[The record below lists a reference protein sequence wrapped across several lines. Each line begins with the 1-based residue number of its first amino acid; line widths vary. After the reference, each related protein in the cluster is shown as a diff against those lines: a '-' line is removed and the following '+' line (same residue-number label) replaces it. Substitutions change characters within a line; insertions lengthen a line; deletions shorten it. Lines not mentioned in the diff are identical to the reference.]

1 MKSKKYQI
9 TRDNELD
16 FLGEAYATTYPNLHR
31 YPATM
36 LPQLGITLLN
46 RLNISKG
53 LMLDPYCGSGS
64 SFASGLHV
72 GMRKFIGFDLN
83 PLAVLITKVKFTK
96 LDCGLLKTTQERV
109 TTEVNQLKLKKIDLS
124 EIPKITNMDFWF
136 PKSGLMNLVAIKK
149 IVEKIE
155 DENIRNL
162 FYLAF
167 SETIRDVSYTR
178 NSEFKLYRIQAE
190 NLDKHKHDAPKQ
202 FLSYL
207 EKICSIYLT
216 KYHPQLDGVET
227 SIKNDAFEILDT
239 KADVV
244 LTSPPYGDS
253 RTTVAY
259 GQFSTFT
266 NEWFGFE
273 DARKVDSRLMGGK
286 RAKEILENSLIQME
300 IEKIAGIDAKRSLEV
315 SSFYEDLRFS
325 IQKVSEAVKKGGH
338 VIYVVGNRRVKDVQ
352 LSTDQFIAE
361 EFERGGCKHIA
372 TYERLISSKTMPSS
386 NSPSNKSGAVRGTM
400 TQEFVVIC
408 EKS

>member
-9 TRDNELD
+9 TRDGELD
-16 FLGEAYATTYPNLHR
+16 FLGEAYASSYPNLHR

-72 GMRKFIGFDLN
+72 GMQKFVGFDLN

-96 LDCGLLKTTQERV
+96 LDCELLKATQERV
-109 TTEVNQLKLKKIDLS
+109 TKAVNQLNPEKIDLS

-136 PKSGLMNLVAIKK
+136 PKSGLKFLVAIKR
-149 IVEKIE
+149 IVEEIE
-155 DENIRNL
+155 EQNIRNL
-162 FYLAF
+162 FYLAL

-190 NLDKHKHDAPKQ
+190 KLDEHKHDAPKQ

-216 KYHPQLDGVET
+216 RYYPHLDGVET
-227 SIKNDAFEILDT
+227 SITNNAFEFLDT

-266 NEWFGFE
+266 NEWLGVE

-286 RAKEILENSLIQME
+286 PAKEILENSLIQAE
-300 IEKIAGIDAKRSLEV
+300 IKKIAGIDAKRSLEV

-325 IQKVSEAVKKGGH
+325 IQKVSAAVKKGGY

-372 TYERLISSKTMPSS
+372 TYERVISSKTMPSS

-400 TQEFVVIC
+400 TQEFVVVC
-408 EKS
+408 EKL